1 MISHITQLEFS
12 LKQIVL
18 HRGIVNNIRQRTK
31 GFDGI
36 QVNKWTDD
44 VNGNG
49 CDENISKD
57 FE

>member
-12 LKQIVL
+12 SKQIVL

-36 QVNKWTDD
+36 YVNKWTADD

-49 CDENISKD
+49 YDENKQ
-57 FE
+57 

>member
-1 MISHITQLEFS
+1 MISHITQLEFF

-36 QVNKWTDD
+36 HVNKWTDD

-49 CDENISKD
+49 YDENKQ
-57 FE
+57 